1 MSIQMHRKR
10 RIEGTTLVIFGAS
23 GDLTSRKILPAIA
36 SLWDQNQLPEEFS
49 VVGVARSPLGNEG
62 FRKLVMESASSLES
76 ISSNIENFH
85 YLQGDYSSISTYQAL
100 AKLLDSVEQTRQTG
114 KSRLFYLATIPS
126 LFGPISSLLGESGL
140 SQSGASTFTRIIIE
154 KPFGNDTES
163 ARKLNSD
170 MHRSFSEEQIYRIDH
185 YLGKETVQNLLALR
199 FSNAVFEPIWNR
211 NFVNNVQ
218 ITVAEQIGV
227 GHRGGFYDSAGALK
241 DIVQNHMLQVLSL
254 VLMEAPA
261 TMIADSIQNEKVKV
275 LSSVEIPSIQE
286 VATRTVRGQYVTG
299 VINSEE
305 VRGYRE
311 ERDVSRVSKT
321 ETYVAMRLAVDNW
334 RWAGVPIFIR
344 TGKRMP
350 KRETQVVMEFNR
362 APHLPFAGSS
372 ARQLGPNRLIL
383 RIQPEEGIKLVF
395 GAKVPGQDYNIR
407 SVAMDF
413 SYADAFREI
422 SWDAYERLILDA
434 LLGDRTLFL
443 RSDEVIKAWEIVE
456 PVQRAFA
463 DPDFPLYLYAAGTYG
478 PKESNKLLQA
488 TGHYWHNS

>member
-1 MSIQMHRKR
+1 MSIQMHRR
-10 RIEGTTLVIFGAS
+10 RRVGGTTLVIFGAS

-36 SLWDQNQLPEEFS
+36 SLWDQEQLPEEFA
-49 VVGVARSPLGNEG
+49 VVGVARSPLGTEG
-62 FRKLVMESASSLES
+62 FRKLVMSSAAGWES
-76 ISSNIENFH
+76 IGSHIENFH
-85 YLQGDYSSISTYQAL
+85 YLQGDYSSISTYQSL
-100 AKLLDSVEQTRQTG
+100 TKLLDSIEQSRETG
-114 KSRLFYLATIPS
+114 KSRLFYLATIPD

-140 SQSGASTFTRIIIE
+140 AQSGPSGVTRIIIE
-154 KPFGNDTES
+154 KPFGNDTLS
-163 ARKLNSD
+163 AQKLNSD
-170 MHRSFSEEQIYRIDH
+170 MHRSFSEEQIFRIDH

-227 GHRGGFYDSAGALK
+227 GHRGNFYEHAGALK
-241 DIVQNHMLQVLSL
+241 DIIQNHMLQVLSL

-261 TMIADSIQNEKVKV
+261 TMTSDSIQNEKVKV
-275 LSSVEIPSIQE
+275 LSSVEIPSESEI
-286 VATRTVRGQYVTG
+286 ATRAVRGQYHSG
-299 VINSEE
+299 VINSDE
-305 VRGYRE
+305 VKGYKE
-311 ERDVSRVSKT
+311 ERDVSPTSKT
-321 ETYVAMRLAVDNW
+321 ETFVAMRLAVDNW

-344 TGKRMP
+344 TGKRMS

-362 APHLPFAGSS
+362 APHLPFTGNS

-383 RIQPEEGIKLVF
+383 RIQPEEEIKLVF

-413 SYADAFREI
+413 SYANTFREI

-443 RSDEVIKAWEIVE
+443 RADEVIKAWEIVE

-463 DPDFPLYLYAAGTYG
+463 DPDFPLYPYSAGTYG
-478 PKESNKLLQA
+478 PKESNRLLQA
-488 TGHYWHNS
+488 SGRSWHNS